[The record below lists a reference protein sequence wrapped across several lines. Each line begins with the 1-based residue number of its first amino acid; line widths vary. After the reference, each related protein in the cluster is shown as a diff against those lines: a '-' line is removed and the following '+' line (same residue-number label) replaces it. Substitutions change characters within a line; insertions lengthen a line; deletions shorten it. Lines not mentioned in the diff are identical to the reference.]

1 MQLQP
6 VSVGGVEW
14 RPYRCEFHPLS
25 GRQPCAVYARNAAH
39 AVELIAGH
47 SVWLVGDPR
56 PLEAERELAV
66 EV

>member
-14 RPYRCEFHPLS
+14 RPYRCEFHPS
-25 GRQPCAVYARNAAH
+25 SRRQPCTVYARSAAH
-39 AVELIAGH
+39 AVELIGGH
-47 SVWLVGDPR
+47 SAWLVGEPK
-56 PLEAERELAV
+56 PLEAEREQAA